1 MSFLSF
7 VIFAKEKINKLNER
21 GTKTKTLHFDLDM
34 SEQYVAVVGD
44 VGGTNARL
52 QLFWYLHDHSTSI
65 RQVIRQTYRTNTFTG
80 LAAILQRFLDD
91 AATDG
96 NDNDVSRAIE
106 QKK

>member
-1 MSFLSF
+1 
-7 VIFAKEKINKLNER
+7 
-21 GTKTKTLHFDLDM
+21 M

-52 QLFWYLHDHSTSI
+52 QLFWYFHDHSASITSI
-65 RQVIRQTYRTNTFTG
+65 RHVIRQTYRTNTFTG
-80 LAAILQRFLDD
+80 LAAILQRFFDD
-91 AATDG
+91 AVKDA